1 MSDVETPETTP
12 DFSQGV
18 AVADIPDDGMLVGH
32 VGDEAVLLV
41 KRGGVT
47 YAIGATCSHYG
58 GPLADGILVGD
69 TVRCPWHHA
78 CFNLK
83 NGASVRPP
91 ALKDLASWRVE
102 ETNGTVYVRERLPKP
117 KLPVLSVTALLPSS
131 VVIIGGGAGG
141 YMAAATLRREGY
153 GGPVVMLSA
162 DGDAPYDRPALSKDY
177 LSGQAQPD
185 WLPLRSP
192 NFYAEQKIDVRIATR
207 VTGIDVATRTL
218 HIRDYKGKD
227 GRLSYGA
234 LLIATGAEPVQ
245 LDLPG
250 ATLPHV
256 RLLRSLSDGT
266 ALIANAKGARQC
278 VVIGAS
284 FIGLEVAAALRQRDI
299 AVHVV
304 APDRIP
310 MARIMGEAI
319 GESVLALHKSKGVIF
334 HLETKPVAI
343 QKESVILANGD
354 KIPADLVVVGIGVR
368 PSVALA
374 QSAGLAIDRGVV
386 VNEYLETSAK
396 GIYAAGDIA
405 RWPDKHS
412 GNCIR
417 VEHWI
422 VAERQGEV
430 AARNILGRREA
441 FDAVP
446 FFWSQHY
453 DTAINYVGH
462 AEQWDNIAVEGDI
475 AKRDF
480 RATFLLKGKSLA
492 VVTMGRDRDSLL
504 AEAALEST
512 GESGA

>member
-1 MSDVETPETTP
+1 
-12 DFSQGV
+12 
-18 AVADIPDDGMLVGH
+18 
-32 VGDEAVLLV
+32 
-41 KRGGVT
+41 
-47 YAIGATCSHYG
+47 
-58 GPLADGILVGD
+58 
-69 TVRCPWHHA
+69 
-78 CFNLK
+78 
-83 NGASVRPP
+83 
-91 ALKDLASWRVE
+91 
-102 ETNGTVYVRERLPKP
+102 
-117 KLPVLSVTALLPSS
+117 
-131 VVIIGGGAGG
+131 
-141 YMAAATLRREGY
+141 MAAATLRREGY

-162 DGDAPYDRPALSKDY
+162 DPDAPYDRPALSKDY

-185 WLPLRSP
+185 WLPLRGAH
-192 NFYAEQKIDVRIATR
+192 FYAEQKIDVRVATR

-218 HIRDYKGKD
+218 HICDSEGKG

-234 LLIATGAEPVQ
+234 LLIATGAEPVR
-245 LDLPG
+245 LDVPG

-256 RLLRSLSDGT
+256 HLLRSLTDCN
-266 ALIANAKGARQC
+266 ALIADSKATRQC

-310 MARIMGEAI
+310 MARIMGDAI
-319 GESVLALHKSKGVIF
+319 GKSVLALHQSKGVIF

-343 QKESVILANGD
+343 QKDSVTLANGE
-354 KIPADLVVVGIGVR
+354 KVPADLVVVGIGVR

-405 RWPDKHS
+405 RWPDKQS
-412 GNCIR
+412 GNRIR

-422 VAERQGEV
+422 VAERHGQV

-453 DTAINYVGH
+453 DSAINYVGH
-462 AEQWDNIAVEGDI
+462 AEQWDDIAVDGDI

-480 RATFLLKGKSLA
+480 RVTFLLKGKSLA

-504 AEAALEST
+504 AEAALENAAK
-512 GESGA
+512 GGA

>member
-1 MSDVETPETTP
+1 MSDAETKASTP

-18 AVADIPDDGMLVGH
+18 AAADIPNDGMLAGH
-32 VGDEAVLLV
+32 IGDEAVLLV
-41 KRGGVT
+41 KRGGVV

-58 GPLADGILVGD
+58 GPLAEGILVGD

-78 CFNLK
+78 CFSVK
-83 NGASVRPP
+83 NGATVRPP

-102 ETNGTVYVRERLPKP
+102 EINGMVTVRERLPKP
-117 KLPVLSVTALLPSS
+117 KPPVLAATGLLPSS
-131 VVIIGGGAGG
+131 VVIIGGGAAG
-141 YMAAATLRREGY
+141 YTAAATLRREGY

-162 DGDAPYDRPALSKDY
+162 DSDAPYDRPALSKDY

-192 NFYAEQKIDVRIATR
+192 NFYTEQKIDLRVATR
-207 VTGIDVATRTL
+207 VTGIDVAARALHTRD
-218 HIRDYKGKD
+218 RDGKD
-227 GRLSYGA
+227 ERLSYGA

-256 RLLRSLSDGT
+256 HLLRSLADGN
-266 ALIANAKGARQC
+266 ALLANTKGARQC

-304 APDRIP
+304 APDSIP

-319 GESVLALHKSKGVIF
+319 GKSVLALHQSKGVVF
-334 HLETKPVAI
+334 HLETKPVTI
-343 QKESVILANGD
+343 QRDSVTLANGE
-354 KIPADLVVVGIGVR
+354 KVPADLVVVGIGVR

-374 QSAGLAIDRGVV
+374 QSAGLEVDRGVV

-405 RWPDKHS
+405 RWPDKYS
-412 GNCIR
+412 GNRIR

-422 VAERQGEV
+422 VAERQGQV

-462 AEQWDNIAVEGDI
+462 AEEWNDIAVEGDVT
-475 AKRDF
+475 KRDF
-480 RATFLLKGKSLA
+480 LATFSLKGKTLA
-492 VVTMGRDRDSLL
+492 IVSMGRDRDSLL
-504 AEAALEST
+504 AEAAMENM
-512 GESGA
+512 GKGDA